1 MEGGKPASIG
11 PSRPKMLSV
20 VIATLDSER
29 TLVASLAA
37 LVPGATDGLISE
49 VIVADAGSRDDTAVV
64 ADIAGCNFMLVA
76 GTPGERLKN
85 AAAAAR
91 APYLLF
97 LRPGIVLD
105 AAWTGEARRFVERP
119 PPPADA
125 AVFRRGAPARLREMW
140 SLLADALGAPPRPDQ
155 GLLIAHQFYDALGGH
170 SDRAADPERDL
181 IRRIGSRRIRTLA
194 AAAVRLD
201 T

>member
-1 MEGGKPASIG
+1 MQGGKSAAIG

-20 VIATLDSER
+20 IIATLDSER
-29 TLVASLAA
+29 ALVASLAA
-37 LVPGATDGLISE
+37 LVPGAMDGLISE

-64 ADIAGCNFMLVA
+64 ADVAGCNFMLVA
-76 GTPGERLKN
+76 GTLGERLKN

-105 AAWTGEARRFVERP
+105 AGWTGEARRFVERP
-119 PPPADA
+119 PPPAGA

-181 IRRIGSRRIRTLA
+181 VRRIGGRRIRTLA
-194 AAAVRLD
+194 AAAGRLD